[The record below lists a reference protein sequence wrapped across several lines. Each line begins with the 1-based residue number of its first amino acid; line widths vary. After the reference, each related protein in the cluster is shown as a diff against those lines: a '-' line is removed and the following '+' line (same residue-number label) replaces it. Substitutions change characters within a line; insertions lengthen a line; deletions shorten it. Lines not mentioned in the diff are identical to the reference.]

1 LCGSLHAPGEPHV
14 AKSAALFN
22 EKTGRVGVARV
33 GGGYLH
39 PRDKSKSLFNQNKK
53 PSIAHSQSRSMSQN
67 HGGIG
72 VQ

>member
-1 LCGSLHAPGEPHV
+1 MCGSLHAPGEPHT
-14 AKSAALFN
+14 ANSAAMFN
-22 EKTGRVGVARV
+22 EKNGRVGVARV

-39 PRDKSKSLFNQNKK
+39 PRDQSRTLFNQVKK

-67 HGGIG
+67 HGG